1 MIRTSTYTIYVDLP
15 ENREEVLLVHSYSG
29 AFDKVKR
36 TLATYLRANEAK
48 QRPKPLYGEWIS
60 EPPIEDTVVS
70 PSDATIEL
78 LKRRGYLTAMTEE
91 EEETYFVK
99 MATKVHQIESLL
111 MPAYIIMPTYSCNLR
126 CSYCF
131 QDHMRTNPAF
141 QHLLQIMQPEI
152 ADRILGAMPQIE
164 ASHGVPADIDV
175 TRGMTFFGGEPLLEA
190 NHSIIEY
197 IINKAS
203 SIGQAR
209 FDAISNGTELHAYQD
224 LLGPDKISSVQI
236 TLDGPALEH
245 DQRRIY
251 ADGSGSFDRIAD
263 NITMALDLGVQISV
277 RMNIDR
283 NNIEQLP
290 RLADEIIGRGWHRY
304 EKFATYT
311 APIHATNG
319 KTDAKTTFNS
329 WHLQKA
335 LKEMRQEYPNMQVIL
350 PPDDAMPDTI
360 RQIFEQYQ
368 DPSQQKKA
376 LPPFKASYCQAHRK
390 MYVFD
395 PFGDIYACWEKT
407 GDQKIKIGNIT
418 ENNQVVLNEELN
430 QTWRNRTVVSNP
442 TCRKCRY
449 ALYCGGGCAVLAM
462 NSGGAFH
469 SNYCDGFGNRFRAN
483 VAQAYQDHLSGE
495 QPMLKPN
502 KPVCSC

>member
-1 MIRTSTYTIYVDLP
+1 MLRTSSYTIYVDLP
-15 ENREEVLLVHSYSG
+15 DNQDEMLIVHGYSG

-36 TLATYLRANEAK
+36 AIATYLRFRETK
-48 QRPKPLYGEWIS
+48 QRPKPLYGEWI
-60 EPPIEDTVVS
+60 PA
-70 PSDATIEL
+70 PSQATIEL
-78 LKRRGYLTAMTEE
+78 LKRRGYLTEMTVEE
-91 EEETYFVK
+91 EEAFFVRV
-99 MATKVHQIESLL
+99 ATKVHQIESLL

-141 QHLLQIMQPEI
+141 KHLLQIMQPEI
-152 ADRILGAMPQIE
+152 ADRIFAAMPQIE
-164 ASHGVPADIDV
+164 AGHGVPADINV
-175 TRGMTFFGGEPLLEA
+175 TRGITFFGGEPLLAE

-197 IINKAS
+197 IVNKALS
-203 SIGQAR
+203 LGQTR
-209 FDAISNGTELHAYQD
+209 FDAISNGTELQAYKD
-224 LLGPDKISSVQI
+224 LLAPDKISSVQI
-236 TLDGPALEH
+236 TLDGPAIEH

-290 RLADEIIGRGWHRY
+290 RLADEIIARGWHRY

-311 APIHATNG
+311 APIHASNEN
-319 KTDAKTTFNS
+319 TDVKTTFNS

-335 LKEMRQEYPNMQVIL
+335 LKEMRQQYPNMEVIL
-350 PPDDAMPDTI
+350 PPDDALPDTI
-360 RQIFEQYQ
+360 RQIFEQYK
-368 DPSQQKKA
+368 DLSQQKKP

-407 GDQKIKIGNIT
+407 GDKKIRIGHIT
-418 ENNQVVLNEELN
+418 ENNEVVLNEELN
-430 QTWRNRTVVSNP
+430 QTWRNRTVISNP

-462 NSGGAFH
+462 NSGSAFH

-483 VAQAYQDHLSGE
+483 VAQGYQDYISGAEHLV
-495 QPMLKPN
+495 KRN